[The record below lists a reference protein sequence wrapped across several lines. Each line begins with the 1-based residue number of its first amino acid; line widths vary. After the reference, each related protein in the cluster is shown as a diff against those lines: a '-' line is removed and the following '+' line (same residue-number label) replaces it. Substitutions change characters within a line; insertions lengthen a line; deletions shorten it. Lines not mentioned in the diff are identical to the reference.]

1 VRVEIRQLKAFI
13 LVAEKLHFGQAA
25 TALHLTQPALSRTV
39 QQLEEA
45 IGEPLLIRSNR
56 SVSLTEAGRVF
67 LEKAQRIVDDLDDAI
82 ELTRQAAG
90 GEKGRLRIGYT
101 DMAILGKL
109 PDVLHAFRSRYP
121 GVEVEMIYAP
131 NTPQLHM
138 LEDERLDFAFVSGV
152 IQAEGFDTRVVQ
164 DDRFVVLLPPGHP
177 LAEKAELT
185 LADLRGEP
193 FVIGMR
199 QNWRDYRRHL
209 DAIFLEQRFEPRIV
223 QEAYNSQAVFAF
235 VAAGMGVSI
244 HIESA
249 RRWMGDRVA
258 VRPLTGVDATF
269 QTSALWRSDGDSP
282 LKRHFLEH
290 LYQALKA

>member
-1 VRVEIRQLKAFI
+1 M
-13 LVAEKLHFGQAA
+13 VAEKLHFGQAA
-25 TALHLTQPALSRTV
+25 TALHLTQPALSRTI

-56 SVSLTEAGRVF
+56 SASLTEAGRVF
-67 LEKAQRIVDDLDDAI
+67 LEKSQRIVDELDDAI
-82 ELTRQAAG
+82 ELTRQAAS

-109 PDVLHAFRSRYP
+109 PDVVHAFRERYP

-152 IQAEGFDTRVVQ
+152 IQAEGFDTQVVQ
-164 DDRFVVLLPPGHP
+164 EDRFVVLLPPSHP
-177 LAEKAELT
+177 LAEQPQLH
-185 LADLRGEP
+185 LGDLKNEP

-199 QNWRDYRRHL
+199 QNWRDYLRHL

-249 RRWMGDRVA
+249 RRWMCDRVA

-269 QTSALWRSDGDSP
+269 QTSALWRSDSDSP

-290 LYQALKA
+290 LDQAIKA